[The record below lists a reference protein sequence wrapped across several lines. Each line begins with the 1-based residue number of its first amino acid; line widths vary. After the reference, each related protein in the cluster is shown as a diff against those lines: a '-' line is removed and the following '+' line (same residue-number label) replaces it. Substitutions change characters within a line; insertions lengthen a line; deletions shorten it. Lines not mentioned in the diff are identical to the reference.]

1 MESPSSFLDSV
12 SPEIEHLVREA
23 LQSQGDL
30 REYSKNIEKELH
42 EVKIKTFFPIIYV
55 IIACFNSSRALLV
68 ITNYNTYNIW
78 HFLRLRVNEFL

>member
-1 MESPSSFLDSV
+1 MMDGSTCAGDLLDHV

-42 EVKIKTFFPIIYV
+42 EVRVMKRVHLIQISISFIILFPGGE
-55 IIACFNSSRALLV
+55 
-68 ITNYNTYNIW
+68 
-78 HFLRLRVNEFL
+78 RVHQGLHPRK